1 MRLNL
6 KIFKY
11 IECIV
16 IPYITMNIVNVDSP
30 IHDLTNLSI
39 DFKKLYPNKH
49 FIIIDRIIENK
60 QSKLSYLIQSKP
72 NNEVYLFKLNDFN
85 RGQVLINNTE
95 YLGKLN
101 KIIENIYK
109 KLDMEY
115 SMINLDIDTYYTVD
129 KTIVLYLKEF
139 FNNEITVSND
149 DLVDIKSLRTDIEI
163 LSESYL
169 LQNKYKKS
177 KNNITKL
184 EPVKSKPNVSVR
196 DNMNDLAE
204 SFKSES
210 SKMLFLEKMN
220 NNIINNKD
228 LSLKQDPSTDLDF
241 LHNKGFTPLS
251 SEWESAVSWNNMNN
265 QMIMYSDIAS
275 FNEDFLTD
283 QFAYLAQQWTSN
295 EKDRTDLFTVYIL
308 YCNSLNMS
316 IIYNKDSSDSTYEN
330 IIKNINNDIKD
341 LEYIE
346 CFELISENIVN
357 QLNNYFEK
365 ANFDNIED
373 LKTKVNSFKILNNI
387 TLPEQ
392 KSEKELVIGFINQ
405 NYNLSNEPNKKMKSS
420 IIQDEIEKG
429 LNLFVKDKN
438 AFSKR
443 ISSYLL
449 ELKLNKKRYSDGI
462 YYYGIQRKVD
472 SINFEKNVDELNN
485 DFNERLKEY
494 SFNKK

>member
-1 MRLNL
+1 
-6 KIFKY
+6 
-11 IECIV
+11 
-16 IPYITMNIVNVDSP
+16 MNKVNVDAS
-30 IHDLTNLSI
+30 IHDLTNISI

-49 FIIIDRIIENK
+49 FIITDRTPNPKPKYYIEPKINEINK
-60 QSKLSYLIQSKP
+60 
-72 NNEVYLFKLNDFN
+72 VYLFKLNDFN

-109 KLDMEY
+109 KLDLDY
-115 SMINLDIDTYYTVD
+115 SMINLDIDSYYTVD
-129 KTIVLYLKEF
+129 NKTVVLYLKEF
-139 FNNEITVSND
+139 FNNEITVSDD
-149 DLVDIKSLRTDIEI
+149 DLVDIKSLRSDIEL

-177 KNNITKL
+177 KNNIGNL
-184 EPVKSKPNVSVR
+184 IDISNLNNIVSKPESIKKKT
-196 DNMNDLAE
+196 DDLIE

-210 SKMLFLEKMN
+210 HKISFLEKMN

-228 LSLKQDPSTDLDF
+228 LSSKQDRSDDLDF
-241 LHNKGFTPLS
+241 LHNKGFIPSTI
-251 SEWESAVSWNNMNN
+251 EWELGISCDTINKH
-265 QMIMYSDIAS
+265 MIMNSDIAS
-275 FNEDFLTD
+275 FNEDFSTD

-295 EKDRTDLFTVYIL
+295 EKDRNDLFTVYIL

-316 IIYNKDSSDSTYEN
+316 IIYNKDVSDSTYDN

-392 KSEKELVIGFINQ
+392 KTEKELVIGFINQ
-405 NYNLSNEPNKKMKSS
+405 TYNLSTDPNKKMKSS

-472 SINFEKNVDELNN
+472 CINFKKNVDELNN

-494 SFNKK
+494 SSTK